1 MDSGLQYVT
10 RSLMEEIRGMCR
22 AVFSYELGDPDF
34 SWLLST
40 FQESHPQYFMVDS
53 TGLPLVL
60 VQMGKGDVQTDSVPL
75 ELASIEESEKDFVEK

>member
-1 MDSGLQYVT
+1 
-10 RSLMEEIRGMCR
+10 MEEFRGMCR

-40 FQESHPQYFMVDS
+40 FQESHPHYFMVDS

-60 VQMGKGDVQTDSVPL
+60 VQTGRGEVQSDSTAPEVAPRQ
-75 ELASIEESEKDFVEK
+75 EAEKEFVEK